1 MPLSSGAVEPSASAP
16 SRPFPAAPS
25 RPFPWRELM
34 RLFLGERR
42 MAPAEFWALTLPEIE
57 AVVGRSG
64 GEATR
69 RAELARLME
78 AFPDGG

>member
-1 MPLSSGAVEPSASAP
+1 MSGAAAARPS
-16 SRPFPAAPS
+16 PAGPA

-34 RLFLGERR
+34 RFFLGERR

-57 AVVGRSG
+57 AVVGRAA

-69 RAELARLME
+69 RAELTRLME
-78 AFPDGG
+78 AFPDG